1 MGRRER
7 FRPRGCHD
15 QHQGRMASDDAGG
28 RQGPAPGPVG
38 PRGAQSPIR
47 DVSKMIGRMVIRHQS
62 L

>member
-1 MGRRER
+1 
-7 FRPRGCHD
+7 
-15 QHQGRMASDDAGG
+15 MASDDAGG

-47 DVSKMIGRMVIRHQS
+47 DVSKMIGRMVIGRQS